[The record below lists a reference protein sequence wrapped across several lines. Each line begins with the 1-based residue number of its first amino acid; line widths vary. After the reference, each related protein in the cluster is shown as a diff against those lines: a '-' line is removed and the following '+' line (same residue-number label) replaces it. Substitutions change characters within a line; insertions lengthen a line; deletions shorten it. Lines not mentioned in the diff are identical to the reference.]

1 MYSQLEKN
9 IWSQLSPDS
18 ENQSAEASSCACH
31 KTFAEAFPKSMYLVD
46 EEGRIVRSSPWFRDR
61 IAGRPDAEL
70 VSVRFIDLVHP
81 ADRDLATQRMR
92 NILLH
97 GAEETV
103 EIRVLLKGGPAFRW
117 FLLTGSRYEKDGHSF
132 IVGTGIDITTLK
144 KAGQALMMS
153 EQRFRSI
160 FEQGEAPVF
169 ITDTGGAIMYMSPA
183 FEKMSGSTSAECKGQ
198 PFLRFLEGDAV
209 DQALLMFTDV
219 ASDPTVIRTH
229 EFRLRKH
236 DGSVIYVEL
245 KLQRYYDN
253 RIEGM
258 IGLLYDLTQRK
269 RLEALT
275 SFRLN
280 LLEHAEHSS
289 TEVLLQSA
297 LDEAEKL
304 TDSSFGFIHIMS
316 PENNTLP
323 QRIWSGQVRHQMT
336 ARSEKGEHHPFDVMN
351 FMKEAIQTKRP
362 VILNDSKTL
371 TPPVIPS
378 NHPMLSNS
386 LVVPVVE
393 AGRVVAIFLLGNKR
407 SPYNDQDIQWV
418 GTMADL
424 AWDIVARKQAEQS
437 ENRVQ
442 ALLLQIQKM
451 ELVGQ
456 LAGGIAHDFNN
467 MLGVILGN
475 TEIALTNDN
484 LDESLQSNLQEI
496 YKAAERSAEMTSQ
509 LLAFARK
516 QTAVPK
522 VLDLDK
528 SVSESLGL
536 LQRMTGGEIKLDWN
550 PCGSNCLVRIDPLQL
565 DQILM
570 NLCINARD
578 AMSGVGWIVIRGKTM
593 SIQAKA
599 DDAEN
604 FRMAGDYVRISVV
617 DTGHGIQAEH
627 RPHIFEPFFT
637 TKDPGKGTGLGLST
651 VYGIVKQ
658 NRGFVE
664 FESKVG
670 EGSSFHV
677 YLPHYKTEAGDVKSG
692 KSSMSQDGGYATIL
706 VVEDEPEILNLCR
719 LMLEKSGFKVLS
731 ASSPKEA
738 IMIAEK
744 WSGKIDLLLTDVVMP
759 GMNGSDLSVKLLTIS
774 PGFRILFMSGYTAD
788 IIASHGVLD
797 PAVNFIRKPFT
808 IKALAGKVREVLA
821 ME

>member
-1 MYSQLEKN
+1 MYEQHENN
-9 IWSQLSPDS
+9 IWTKAEPDS
-18 ENQSAEASSCACH
+18 NVHSADLSGCSCH
-31 KTFAEAFPKSMYLVD
+31 KTFSDAFPKSMYLVD
-46 EEGRIVRSSPWFRDR
+46 AEGRIVRWSPWFRDR
-61 IAGRPDAEL
+61 IAGRSDDEL
-70 VSVRFIDLVHP
+70 STIKFLDLVHP
-81 ADRDLATQRMR
+81 DDRELAAQRMR
-92 NILLH
+92 NILEH
-97 GAEETV
+97 MVEETV
-103 EIRVLLKGGPAFRW
+103 ELRILLKGGPAYRW
-117 FLLTGSRYEKDGHSF
+117 FLLTGSRFERDGHF
-132 IVGTGIDITTLK
+132 YIVGTGIDITTLK

-153 EQRFRSI
+153 EHRFRSI

-169 ITDTGGAIMYMSPA
+169 ITDPAGLIMYMSPA
-183 FEKMSGSTSAECKGQ
+183 FEKISGTTIAECKGH
-198 PFLRFLEGDAV
+198 PFSRFLEGDAV
-209 DQALLMFTDV
+209 DQALAMFTDV
-219 ASDPTVIRTH
+219 ASGPSVIRTH
-229 EFRLRKH
+229 EFRLRKK

-275 SFRLN
+275 TFRLN
-280 LLEHAEHSS
+280 LLEHAEHS
-289 TEVLLQSA
+289 TAEMLLQSA

-316 PENNTLP
+316 PEYNTLP
-323 QRIWSGQVRHQMT
+323 QRIWSGQIRHQMK
-336 ARSEKGEHHPFDVMN
+336 ARSEKGVHHPFDVMP
-351 FMKEAIQTKRP
+351 FMSEAIQTKRP
-362 VILNDSKTL
+362 VIMNDSDSL
-371 TPPVIPS
+371 TPKTIPS
-378 NHPMLSNS
+378 NHPMLKNS

-393 AGRVVAIFLLGNKR
+393 GGRVVAVFLVGNKR
-407 SPYNDQDIQWV
+407 SPYNDDDVQWV

-424 AWDIVARKQAEQS
+424 VWDIVARKLAEQS
-437 ENRVQ
+437 ETRVQ
-442 ALLLQIQKM
+442 SLLLQIQKM

-475 TEIALTNDN
+475 AEIALTNED
-484 LDESLQSNLQEI
+484 LDESLQSNLEEI

-522 VLDLDK
+522 VLNLDNA
-528 SVSESLGL
+528 VEDSLAI
-536 LQRMTGGEIKLDWN
+536 LQRMIGGEISLDWY
-550 PCGSNCLVRIDPLQL
+550 PCGNNCMVSIDPSQL

-578 AMSGVGWIVIRGKTM
+578 AMSGIGRISLKAKKVHIDAM
-593 SIQAKA
+593 SV
-599 DDAEN
+599 DSESY
-604 FRMAGDYVRISVV
+604 RVAGDYVMISVV
-617 DTGHGIQAEH
+617 DTGHGIPEEH
-627 RPHIFEPFFT
+627 MPHIFEPFFT
-637 TKDPGKGTGLGLST
+637 TKELGKGTGLGLST

-664 FESKVG
+664 FESRQEK
-670 EGSSFHV
+670 GSSFHV
-677 YLPHYKTEAGDVKSG
+677 FLPLHNTESENAGGEKAGASYDVG
-692 KSSMSQDGGYATIL
+692 NATIL

-719 LMLEKSGFKVLS
+719 LMLEKSGFKVLTA
-731 ASSPKEA
+731 ASPEEA
-738 IMIAEK
+738 IRIAEE

-759 GMNGSDLSVKLLTIS
+759 GMNGSDLSIKLLTIS

-808 IKALAGKVREVLA
+808 IKALASKVREALV